1 MSIDTRPAPAA
12 PSNRPLPETV
22 PVRRRRPRRVADILS
37 GGGVHLLLI
46 AMGLFSVVPILIVLM
61 NSFKTTQGIF
71 GAPFALPDAETF
83 NLQGYINVFT
93 RGNFLLNYQNSLIVT
108 LATIVLTIVLGTLAA
123 WALVEYKVPITPVLA
138 GFFVVGIMLPIRL
151 GTVPLIKIMTSWG
164 LMDTLTALIL
174 VYTAMQLPLAIALM
188 TTYFRAVPNEL
199 KEAARIDGAGEWRT
213 LGITLPI
220 VRVGIAAVASITM
233 LPVWNDLWFPLIL
246 APNKQNQTV
255 TLGVQQFVGQ
265 FQNDYP
271 ALLASLTLGAVPLVI
286 LFAVFSRQ
294 YIAGLTKGYGK

>member
-1 MSIDTRPAPAA
+1 MAIDTRPAPAA
-12 PSNRPLPETV
+12 PSRRPRSEPAAT
-22 PVRRRRPRRVADILS
+22 RRRRPRRPADVFA

-46 AMGLFSVVPILIVLM
+46 VMGLFSVVPILIVLM

-246 APNKQNQTV
+246 APSKQNQTV

>member
-1 MSIDTRPAPAA
+1 MAIDTRPAAAAPSRRPRPEPAA
-12 PSNRPLPETV
+12 P
-22 PVRRRRPRRVADILS
+22 RRRRPRRAADVLAGS
-37 GGGVHLLLI
+37 GVHLLLI
-46 AMGLFSVVPILIVLM
+46 LMGLFSVVPILIVLM

-246 APNKQNQTV
+246 APSKQNQTV

>member
-1 MSIDTRPAPAA
+1 VHSST
-12 PSNRPLPETV
+12 
-22 PVRRRRPRRVADILS
+22 VRRRPGA
-37 GGGVHLLLI
+37 I
-46 AMGLFSVVPILIVLM
+46 AAHATLIVLCLGAIVPIVVVVM

-71 GAPFALPDAETF
+71 GAPFAFPDAETF
-83 NLQGYINVFT
+83 SVQGYLNVFA

-108 LATIVLTIVLGTLAA
+108 VATIVATVVLGTLAA
-123 WALVEYKVPITPVLA
+123 WALVEYRVPVAPALA

-151 GTVPLIKIMTSWG
+151 GTVPLLKTMQAWG
-164 LMDTLTALIL
+164 INDTLLALVL

-188 TTYFRAVPNEL
+188 STYFRAVPAEL

-213 LGITLPI
+213 MWIVLPI

-246 APNKQNQTV
+246 APSRGNQTV

-265 FQNDYP
+265 FQSDYP
-271 ALLASLTLGAVPLVI
+271 ALLAALTLGAIPLVI

-294 YIAGLTKGYGK
+294 YIAGLTRGYGR

>member
-1 MSIDTRPAPAA
+1 MAIDTRPAAAA
-12 PSNRPLPETV
+12 PSRRPRPE
-22 PVRRRRPRRVADILS
+22 PAASRRRRPRRAADVFAGS
-37 GGGVHLLLI
+37 GVHLLLI
-46 AMGLFSVVPILIVLM
+46 VMGLFSVVPILIVLM

-246 APNKQNQTV
+246 APSKQNQTV

>member
-12 PSNRPLPETV
+12 PRSPSLREPAV
-22 PVRRRRPRRVADILS
+22 VRRRRPRRAADVLS
-37 GGGVHLLLI
+37 RGGVHLLLI

-83 NLQGYINVFT
+83 NLQGYVNVFT

-188 TTYFRAVPNEL
+188 TSYFRAVPHEL

-246 APNKQNQTV
+246 APSKQNQTV

>member
-1 MSIDTRPAPAA
+1 MATDTLTAPPAASEPAPVVA
-12 PSNRPLPETV
+12 
-22 PVRRRRPRRVADILS
+22 RRRPRRAADVFA

-46 AMGLFSVVPILIVLM
+46 VMAIFSIVPILIVLM

-71 GAPFALPDAETF
+71 GSPFALPDAETF

-108 LATIVLTIVLGTLAA
+108 IATIVLTIVLGTLAA

-151 GTVPLIKIMTSWG
+151 GTVPLIKIMTSWA

-188 TTYFRAVPNEL
+188 TTYFRAVPTEL

-213 LGITLPI
+213 LSITLPI

-246 APNKQNQTV
+246 APSKENQTV